1 MLFIDVDL
9 CDPFGKPITY
19 VQLYSLLSRYDI
31 NLSHEPTLY
40 LQSIFETLTWKNV
53 LDYRNMNYY
62 CKF

>member
-40 LQSIFETLTWKNV
+40 LQSIFEILT
-53 LDYRNMNYY
+53 
-62 CKF
+62 